1 MRYGEEKLK
10 RKEMEEGEKDKRQE
24 KKVMEKE
31 RWCHFFSFFF
41 LNEGLQNLSSTN
53 STQWF
58 PKLFIK

>member
-41 LNEGLQNLSSTN
+41 
-53 STQWF
+53 
-58 PKLFIK
+58 